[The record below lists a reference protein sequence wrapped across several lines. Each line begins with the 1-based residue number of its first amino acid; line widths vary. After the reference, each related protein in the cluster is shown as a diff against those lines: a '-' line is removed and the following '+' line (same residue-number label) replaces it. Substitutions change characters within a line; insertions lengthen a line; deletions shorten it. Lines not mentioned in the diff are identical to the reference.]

1 MPNTIRIETQRYD
14 LPRTGLRAL
23 LAKRPDAFA
32 WAFAAGIFVLGLFLA
47 PTFEQCTGAVA
58 PSWYA
63 LLQWG
68 APAALLLAG
77 AISVRTRE
85 NAATKVVCALGGLC
99 AAGVAVA
106 ILTFASAGGCATF

>member
-14 LPRTGLRAL
+14 LPRTGLRPL
-23 LAKRPDAFA
+23 FAKRPDAVA

-47 PTFEQCTGAVA
+47 PTFEQCTGAAA

-68 APAALLLAG
+68 TPAALLLAG

-85 NAATKVVCALGGLC
+85 NAATRVVCALGGLC
-99 AAGVAVA
+99 AAGVAAA